1 MPWNCLCSSKDKRRP
16 EISAPILNNEDIQ
29 KLQLIPLKKP
39 LITSEHLQQKLVQ
52 PENNNST
59 TVVIVDVVPDCHDL
73 DAVVRID
80 DKCVQKK
87 QLNKKQKEKQNNKA
101 KPSNLK
107 KQLPSSTTTNPN
119 NVENDKISKQLTNV
133 KFTFEVND
141 THNEKRKESDGGL
154 EEDKIRPSSVQSET
168 KKREEKIEEKQ
179 DQPLN
184 DKSGNYD
191 ELPLIRIEEFADNTD
206 DSQQL
211 PKKSEHFS
219 KSSESIPFIDE
230 SPRHQPQSNLFETR
244 YITIEPQNI
253 GSQSSKN
260 PSNNNNIGKIESI
273 HTSAVQKREQFDK
286 SAQILYQSQM
296 QLPVAHHFEM
306 VQRLDVKL
314 CQVCH
319 EFLLEPKSVRCLT
332 CGFVCHES
340 CVATKKNYDAKTQ
353 QSIPKSQSFPLP
365 SQYQKSS
372 DNLGLNYVTERILGS
387 VLPRR
392 DVSDMHQHRP
402 HSEGP
407 VDVQL
412 QDKYEKELILM
423 LEQKHGKNY
432 KMFDLE
438 SCISTITLEKLCE
451 LCKHIDSWLGS
462 GREKVVVLQDRGD
475 KQRLGA
481 AIAAYLKYLDICASN
496 YPKRNGIS
504 NEDIRAQ
511 NTIARN
517 WLDLDM
523 FSMRKFLEDVIGP
536 LRVPSHCRYLNYFS
550 GLLSGKIKMN
560 SSPLYLKYVSI
571 ESPPSWMNYDS
582 ISTQSSEWRSFIK
595 VYEGLNCVYT
605 SDIHVIPISTR
616 QFVYE
621 VGQLRLRGDVI
632 IRCYQLLEH
641 AYLEKRELMFSTQ
654 FHTCAVTDKTLS
666 FSRSELDYAC
676 DDPRFPSDHRVTLSF
691 SDSSPGDNR
700 GYNLKSPLV
709 TIEPMNAIAKYDS
722 LENFNDASSPHT
734 HGPLDGSLYATILKS
749 PKTPERSS
757 STIPQFPTGNNNNNN
772 IQSTKQGATQNLIS
786 PPPEFSNHKK
796 IEITERHSPY
806 STVNTNSVHN
816 IGTQIRSSSSQS
828 NRYTP
833 TPTINYEEIRV
844 PSRSSSRE
852 IVLRNSYSH
861 QSTPRPSSSQ
871 SQYLDQRSSVS
882 RASNYTPNPS
892 SYPPTSHQVKAIE
905 SYHYTTVDNNNSG
918 NNAGNYQDGR
928 ESVRSPLTLSMDS
941 GISSSGIVNR
951 RVQGS
956 SVSPSSFPSQT
967 SPQEDRQREL
977 DDILSDMLL
986 TVQDIPD
993 IVKCK
998 QHNTLTKKPQQNNN
1012 QIILTQHQQR
1022 SSSTTSTNTNQAKDR
1037 ERDFYDTSST
1047 TTTITPPPSESGRD
1061 TPIIVHTNS
1070 SNSSTLQHQRDKRE
1084 STHMQQQ
1091 HRGTG
1096 EQIMDLQNQ
1105 SFSYPQQVRTDIVY
1119 VTSEDEE
1126 IPYHAREDSRPFTYG
1141 NPTGVQLSPN
1151 GTGMLKMQSGLSS
1164 PSLVRKTLGSST
1176 TPRGDTHKKTG
1187 VRNDFEEMLL
1197 QRREK
1202 VLNEKYSIG
1211 DKTPN
1216 GSAGQYGETKWS
1228 NISAPNNNGYHYHE
1242 PLKRS
1247 NTMDGGFG
1255 RSYST
1260 DETSGQTWLQLQQ
1273 QKLRA
1278 KKEQQNNGAEY
1289 FARKIHT
1296 ENRNRPLRSR
1306 SSAAHRYDG
1315 YASDTA
1321 AFDVDAF
1328 IDEVDYRRPLHVQTP
1343 HNRSS
1348 DRNYHTITT
1357 TTTTKE
1363 RPFVSVK
1370 RAHEQAKLNTIGSSS
1385 VSPLSVLNASPLGH
1399 ISQAQS
1405 PNGLLSFADSNTSP
1419 RNGHVRL
1426 ESEILTNGNDK
1437 PPSASV
1443 INTSTTVTD
1452 NENACGQLALDRLL
1466 KSLAIENNKIEEQ
1479 LDHLNNGNGRDS
1491 YRNGNSNSPTE
1502 IFKFPPPI
1510 RDKNHNKIEKNDSLN
1525 DVIANLTDFTRH
1537 ETMRQSLTNGN
1548 RSPSI
1553 VNNNRQYLEPTNNV
1567 IKRLASES
1575 ENSSSISPS
1584 LSERSNG
1591 VSWSDQV
1598 REESFSSYRS
1608 ETEPDTSIAGSP
1620 RPETPAFP
1628 VTPRTPY
1635 GFNLNGN
1642 SSPALP
1648 PKSPTSM
1655 RRLNNSTWSLRSGK
1669 SSTSTYDLSKDLYS
1683 SNQNSQLHQLANQ
1696 NDPMSCYTSR
1706 RNSTTSNANSEPQEV
1721 APHLV
1726 KFVRDSSKYWY
1737 KPNISREEAV
1747 ALLRNAAP
1755 GTFIVRDST
1764 TFAKAY
1770 GLVVKVAYP
1779 PPGIQSKGPP
1789 GDELVRHFLVEPTT
1803 RGVRLKGCSNEPVF
1817 TSLSAL
1823 VYQHSITPLALPCR
1837 LIIPDRDMQSVEF
1850 HSPAQQQ
1857 LITQGAACNVLYL
1870 FTCETE
1876 SLTGPEAVRKAIT
1889 FLYSRKPLP
1898 KPTEVHFKVS
1908 HQGITLTDQTRQL
1921 FFRKHYPAANIS
1933 HCGLDPEDRRWS
1945 VRATGDVPVSN
1956 KSIFA
1961 FVARRSTSS
1970 TDNQC
1975 HVFCELE
1982 PSQPAT
1988 AITSFTNK
1996 IIPTASQM
2004 NVSKNI

>member
-1260 DETSGQTWLQLQQ
+1260 DDRTSGQTWLQLQQ

-1370 RAHEQAKLNTIGSSS
+1370 RAHEQAKLNTIG
-1385 VSPLSVLNASPLGH
+1385 
-1399 ISQAQS
+1399 
-1405 PNGLLSFADSNTSP
+1405 
-1419 RNGHVRL
+1419 
-1426 ESEILTNGNDK
+1426 
-1437 PPSASV
+1437 
-1443 INTSTTVTD
+1443 
-1452 NENACGQLALDRLL
+1452 
-1466 KSLAIENNKIEEQ
+1466 
-1479 LDHLNNGNGRDS
+1479 
-1491 YRNGNSNSPTE
+1491 
-1502 IFKFPPPI
+1502 
-1510 RDKNHNKIEKNDSLN
+1510 
-1525 DVIANLTDFTRH
+1525 
-1537 ETMRQSLTNGN
+1537 
-1548 RSPSI
+1548 
-1553 VNNNRQYLEPTNNV
+1553 
-1567 IKRLASES
+1567 
-1575 ENSSSISPS
+1575 
-1584 LSERSNG
+1584 
-1591 VSWSDQV
+1591 V